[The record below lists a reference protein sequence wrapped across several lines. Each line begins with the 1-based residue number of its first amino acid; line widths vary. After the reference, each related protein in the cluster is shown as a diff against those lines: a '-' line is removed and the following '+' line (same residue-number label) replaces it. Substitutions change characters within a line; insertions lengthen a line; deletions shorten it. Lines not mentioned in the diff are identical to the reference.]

1 MYLKSFNEQG
11 QANISISVDELNCLS
26 NALCDYYLK
35 EDHPF
40 DNENLLKIRKSL
52 YTFYEIINAGGFIFD
67 DDFHRIIE
75 HMGKERQE
83 DEALDR

>member
-1 MYLKSFNEQG
+1 MHLKSFNEQG
-11 QANISISVDELNCLS
+11 QANISISVNELNCLC

-52 YTFYEIINAGGFIFD
+52 YAFYEIIDSGGQVID
-67 DDFHRIIE
+67 GDFHRIIE
-75 HMGKERQE
+75 HMGNERGRE
-83 DEALDR
+83 

>member
-11 QANISISVDELNCLS
+11 QANISISVDELNCLC
-26 NALCDYYLK
+26 NALCDYYFR

-52 YTFYEIINAGGFIFD
+52 YTFYEIINSGGVFD
-67 DDFHRIIE
+67 KDFFEIIE
-75 HMGKERQE
+75 HMGKERKN
-83 DEALDR
+83 DSNNMD